1 MKRIEVIVSPKG
13 ESQIETYGFTG
24 DSCRAATKQL
34 EAALGA
40 RQNETLKPEFHEP
53 QSINIQQSENG

>member
-13 ESQIETYGFTG
+13 ESRIETHGFTG
-24 DSCRAATKQL
+24 ESCRAATKQL

-40 RQNETLKPEFHEP
+40 KQHETLKPEFHES
-53 QSINIQQSENG
+53 QSTNIQQTETG